1 MGKTILL
8 TGATGFV
15 GRQIHRALL
24 DAGHSVVAVVRPHSA
39 SVLAAEG
46 RAARVIETADVFAQS
61 ADWWAAQCQ
70 GCDAVIHAAWYVE
83 AGKYLD
89 SPLNFHCVTGSLAL
103 AQGAAR
109 ASISHF
115 IGLGTCVEYRLP
127 SDHLTVDSPLE
138 PKTLYAAAKL
148 STYQMLDRYF
158 AGLGLGFSWCRIF
171 YLYGEGEHPARLV
184 PYLRQRLEQG
194 AIAKLSKGTQWRDFL
209 DVKEAGKMIAGVV
222 DTGQTGA
229 VNICSGKAVTIRALA
244 ERIADDY
251 GRRDL
256 LEFGTAEI
264 HPTDPLAVVGVCN
277 VAAIKPASG
286 GMAVG

>member
-15 GRQIHRALL
+15 GRHIHRALL

-39 SVLAAEG
+39 SILAVEG
-46 RAARVIETADVFAQS
+46 RAARVIETEDVFAQS
-61 ADWWAAQCQ
+61 VDWWAAQCE

-89 SPLNFHCVTGSLAL
+89 SPLNFHCVIGSLAL
-103 AQGAAR
+103 AQGATR
-109 ASISHF
+109 AGVTHF

-158 AGLGLGFSWCRIF
+158 SGLGLVFSWCRIF

-184 PYLRQRLEQG
+184 PYLRQQLSQG
-194 AIAKLSKGTQWRDFL
+194 LVAKLSKGTQWRDFL

-222 DTGQTGA
+222 DTGQSGA
-229 VNICSGKAVTIRALA
+229 INICSGKAVTIRALA
-244 ERIADDY
+244 ERIANDY

-264 HPTDPLAVVGVCN
+264 HPADPLAVVGVCN
-277 VAAIKPASG
+277 VALIKPDSG
-286 GMAVG
+286 EMAPG